1 MAPTEKGLV
10 ITKVIWMAANLCP
23 QTFRTQN
30 GTGTR
35 LLAILR
41 QKLPGTATSSI
52 HPVQEMRMLRSR
64 INLSTSGGTEILNS
78 VITHTSLTDLVAV
91 GKVSDG
97 DWITV
102 R

>member
-1 MAPTEKGLV
+1 
-10 ITKVIWMAANLCP
+10 
-23 QTFRTQN
+23 
-30 GTGTR
+30 
-35 LLAILR
+35 
-41 QKLPGTATSSI
+41 
-52 HPVQEMRMLRSR
+52 MLRSR

-102 R
+102 RWPTRFTFHATRSLPPSRYQREIVGGGQDVRDQE